1 MKISKAEAAPSPS
14 PVSVPVTAPDEPPSE
29 GQNFT
34 PPQRQDTEQRVGTP
48 SLPAASS
55 STTSLA
61 ATFVSAVDQQP
72 PQDQASV
79 QRQDTIPTVPTIQL
93 PNLAVTSARQP
104 EIEMNVL
111 QRKNTA

>member
-1 MKISKAEAAPSPS
+1 
-14 PVSVPVTAPDEPPSE
+14 VSAPVTAPDEPHPE
-29 GQNFT
+29 DQNFT

-48 SLPAASS
+48 SQPPAGS

-79 QRQDTIPTVPTIQL
+79 QRQDTRQTTHIVP
-93 PNLAVTSARQP
+93 PSDSAVTSARQP